1 MGKMIYLDNAATTKT
16 APEVVQA
23 MMPYFSEYYG
33 NPSSIYDFAGKSK
46 EAITRGR
53 EQIAEVLGAK
63 KEEIYFTA
71 GGSESDNW
79 ALKATY
85 DAYKSS
91 CKAFTN
97 YLKENS
103 PEVKNINDVDEGHVI
118 KFIQS
123 RAEEGYSPS
132 TYSKDMAAL
141 NKIFNTEVTKSDCD
155 VANRSYKTIEN
166 NRELKPHHEKIN
178 FDNYKSE
185 ISMIQATGIRRSS
198 LETITKDSFKYD
210 TNGTPTHICVTE
222 KGGRYR
228 EAEIR
233 ESYREEIREI
243 VEKAGNERVFEHIPN
258 RLPTH
263 RFRQE
268 YAEKLYEEKLEKIE
282 NTEDR
287 EQYRGYDREIL
298 REVSEN
304 LGHNR
309 EDVIV
314 YHYLYVR

>member
-1 MGKMIYLDNAATTKT
+1 MEHL
-16 APEVVQA
+16 
-23 MMPYFSEYYG
+23 
-33 NPSSIYDFAGKSK
+33 
-46 EAITRGR
+46 
-53 EQIAEVLGAK
+53 
-63 KEEIYFTA
+63 
-71 GGSESDNW
+71 
-79 ALKATY
+79 
-85 DAYKSS
+85 
-91 CKAFTN
+91 
-97 YLKENS
+97 
-103 PEVKNINDVDEGHVI
+103 H
-118 KFIQS
+118 
-123 RAEEGYSPS
+123 
-132 TYSKDMAAL
+132 
-141 NKIFNTEVTKSDCD
+141 IF
-155 VANRSYKTIEN
+155 
-166 NRELKPHHEKIN
+166 
-178 FDNYKSE
+178 
-185 ISMIQATGIRRSS
+185 
-198 LETITKDSFKYD
+198 
-210 TNGTPTHICVTE
+210 E

>member
-1 MGKMIYLDNAATTKT
+1 M
-16 APEVVQA
+16 
-23 MMPYFSEYYG
+23 
-33 NPSSIYDFAGKSK
+33 
-46 EAITRGR
+46 
-53 EQIAEVLGAK
+53 EQIENIPDYVREEEKNGRKDIRNWQTVTIDGEDAK
-63 KEEIYFTA
+63 DLDDAVKLAKSFDPTINERAVGIASSKTLLLFRTSPNVFE
-71 GGSESDNW
+71 D
-79 ALKATY
+79 ALNKN
-85 DAYKSS
+85 S
-91 CKAFTN
+91 
-97 YLKENS
+97 NS

-123 RAEEGYSPS
+123 RAEEAYSPS

-141 NKIFNTEVTKSDCD
+141 NKIFNKEVTKSDCD
-155 VANRSYKTIEN
+155 DANRSYKTIEN
-166 NRELKPHHEKIN
+166 NRKLQQPNEKIN